1 MKISGK
7 RPKKKV
13 KEMAKVATRL
23 GKKTKRR

>member
-1 MKISGK
+1 MKTSSK
-7 RPKKKV
+7 RSKKKV